1 MDDLEKL
8 VRLNKNLAELLRNF
22 VNFGAFYNGENEA
35 IFQYGRLFID
45 SRDCGLCIKV
55 EDAASH
61 SALAASS
68 YGYLLYCACRRKGE
82 PDICIVAVVTAGD
95 SDNLAVGRNGVFYD
109 RFGRDWDATVVKI
122 VQNPIGLGQAFWSPY
137 KRIVK
142 WASEQI
148 AKRAS
153 AADAKAIGG
162 LEAAAQSP
170 KTEVKKIDV
179 GTVAALGVAVGGIT
193 TAFGMVLDAFFS
205 LGYWIPLGIVGMV
218 LAISVPSIIVAGLK
232 LRMRSLAP
240 ILDANGWAV
249 NCKASVSAL
258 FGSRLTRLANAAL
271 AAGAKPKFG
280 KVKIF
285 FAAAAAAA
293 ICALAAWCGGA
304 LERPFGMPAPKWSPF
319 APKAGAPAAER
330 PAPERAGADAK

>member
-1 MDDLEKL
+1 M
-8 VRLNKNLAELLRNF
+8 
-22 VNFGAFYNGENEA
+22 
-35 IFQYGRLFID
+35 
-45 SRDCGLCIKV
+45 
-55 EDAASH
+55 
-61 SALAASS
+61 
-68 YGYLLYCACRRKGE
+68 
-82 PDICIVAVVTAGD
+82 
-95 SDNLAVGRNGVFYD
+95 
-109 RFGRDWDATVVKI
+109 
-122 VQNPIGLGQAFWSPY
+122 
-137 KRIVK
+137 
-142 WASEQI
+142 
-148 AKRAS
+148 
-153 AADAKAIGG
+153 
-162 LEAAAQSP
+162 
-170 KTEVKKIDV
+170 
-179 GTVAALGVAVGGIT
+179 GVAVGGIT

-218 LAISVPSIIVAGLK
+218 LAISVPSMIVAGLK

-319 APKAGAPAAER
+319 APKSGAPAAER